1 MKTGDKVIIIREP
14 SGVFDSDEVGKIGII
29 CTIEEYENGECEYE
43 VDTGNGN
50 KFWYISGE
58 FLLYNDFWHKLDETP
73 IEDKECLLLLRF
85 HKKVFSKLTNVK
97 SGKFYSSTDSGCS
110 DGFPLR
116 VDCYRLCSD
125 LQCMGYSEFCP
136 G

>member
-97 SGKFYSSTDSGCS
+97 SGKFYYL
-110 DGFPLR
+110 DGEPLP
-116 VDCYRLCSD
+116 VNFILAW
-125 LQCMGYSEFCP
+125 GYVPELPSWIEE
-136 G
+136 